1 MWRGSQR
8 SRGLLEG
15 KQLDVYIL
23 FVLYTLVS
31 RMRTNIDIDAE
42 LLKQAMKA
50 SGLKTKK
57 AVVEHALEEFVR
69 EKRARK
75 ALQDLRGIGWE
86 GDLDAMRRSF
96 MPMDGE

>member
-1 MWRGSQR
+1 
-8 SRGLLEG
+8 LLEG
-15 KQLDVYIL
+15 NPIDVYDR
-23 FVLYTLVS
+23 VKSYTS
-31 RMRTNIDIDAE
+31 RAGMRTNIDIDDD

-57 AVVEHALEEFVR
+57 AVVEQALEQFVR

-75 ALQDLRGIGWE
+75 ALEDLRGIGWE

-96 MPMDGE
+96 MPVDEE